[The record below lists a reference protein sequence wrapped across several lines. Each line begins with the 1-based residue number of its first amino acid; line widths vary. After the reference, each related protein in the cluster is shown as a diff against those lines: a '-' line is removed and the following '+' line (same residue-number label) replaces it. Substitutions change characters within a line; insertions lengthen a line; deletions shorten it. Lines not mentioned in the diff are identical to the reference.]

1 MENFT
6 EQELIFLHVVLS
18 SDIKEI
24 IRANDGVEPKRRTT
38 NMNIRT
44 GYYKFQKT
52 KKIMK
57 KISAMMREQT
67 NGI

>member
-6 EQELIFLHVVLS
+6 EQELIFLHAVLS
-18 SDIKEI
+18 CENDEI
-24 IRANDGVEPKRRTT
+24 IRANHGVEPKRRTT

-44 GYYKFQKT
+44 GYNKFQKT